1 MECPVDYDEKK
12 QTVIVSVSEEEVGKQ
27 IRIYLNGKQEP
38 EGNHVVERCFE
49 FLNRAEIEFM
59 LKDELYGLIKAG
71 KSVPVLLAELHTRK
85 LNADLFGALAEI
97 ITG

>member
-1 MECPVDYDEKK
+1 MECPVDYNEKK
-12 QTVIVSVSEEEVGKQ
+12 QTVIVSVSEEEFGKQ
-27 IRIYLNGKQEP
+27 IRIYLNGKLEP
-38 EGNHVVERCFE
+38 EGNIVVERCFE